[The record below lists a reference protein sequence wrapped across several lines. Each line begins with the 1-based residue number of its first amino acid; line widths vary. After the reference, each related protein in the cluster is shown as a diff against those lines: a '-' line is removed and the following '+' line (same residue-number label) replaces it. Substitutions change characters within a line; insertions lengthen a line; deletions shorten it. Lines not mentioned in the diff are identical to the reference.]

1 MPSQSSCFQRFDKF
15 SLLRNLEVAYLDRTR
30 RQMAAHD
37 VG

>member
-1 MPSQSSCFQRFDKF
+1 MPSQSSCFNGLIKF